1 MLRRS
6 TLLGDQRGYS
16 LFDEQGS
23 TLERIPSS
31 ELKDYIYVYE
41 LSSHSFW
48 RAFHTSKNDI
58 SIETKKLNKKF
69 DKVQAVKN
77 LDLQV
82 DVGSRFG
89 FLGPNGAG
97 KTTTVRMLSGLMR
110 PTSGQA
116 TVCGFDIVKDASKV
130 KGVTGLLPEAPGV
143 YSKLSAVEFLE
154 FIGALRDMKGEAL
167 RKRIDRLLAMLGLE
181 SRENDLLESYSSGMK
196 QKVLVASTLL
206 HDPKLV
212 FLDEPTSRLDPAAS
226 ALIKDLILALAKE
239 THTTFFICT
248 HQTAF
253 AEGVCDEIGILSEGQ
268 LVTAGPPEDI
278 MRSVKAKTLEDA
290 YLAIVGGKVDRE
302 KLLEWRKGK

>member
-1 MLRRS
+1 MS
-6 TLLGDQRGYS
+6 
-16 LFDEQGS
+16 
-23 TLERIPSS
+23 
-31 ELKDYIYVYE
+31 KDNV
-41 LSSHSFW
+41 
-48 RAFHTSKNDI
+48 
-58 SIETKKLNKKF
+58 SIITKKLNKRF
-69 DKVQAVKN
+69 DKVHAVKN

-82 DVGSRFG
+82 DVGTRFG
-89 FLGPNGAG
+89 FLGPNGSG
-97 KTTTVRMLSGLMR
+97 KTTTVRMLSALMK

-116 TVCGFDIVKDASKV
+116 TVCGFDIAKEASKV
-130 KGVTGLLPEAPGV
+130 KSVTGLLPETPGV

-154 FIGALRDMKGEAL
+154 FIGALRDMSGEAL
-167 RKRIDRLLAMLGLE
+167 HKRIDRILAMLGLE

-226 ALIKDLILALAKE
+226 ALIKDLIIVLAKE

-253 AEGVCDEIGILSEGQ
+253 AEGVCNEIGILNEGE
-268 LVTAGPPEDI
+268 LVTEGSPDDI

-290 YLAIVGGKVDRE
+290 YLSIVGGKVDRE